1 LEIIERLESEVRTY
15 CRSFPT
21 VFARAEGAQIFDRSG
36 RAYLDF
42 FAGAGALNYGHN
54 HPALRDRLIEYLQGS
69 GIAHALDMATE
80 AKCALFEAFENHIL
94 RPRDLHYKLMFPG
107 PTGTNAVE
115 AALKLARKVTGRTH
129 ILSFTNAFHG
139 MTLGALSTTGNA
151 GKRAAGGV
159 PLGHV
164 VRAPYDGY
172 FGPDGNTLGQLEA
185 MLADSS
191 SGLDAPAAFLVET
204 VQGEGGIN
212 VASAPWLRGLAQL
225 AHKYGALLIVDDI
238 QVGCGRTGGF
248 FSFEEAGIVP
258 DIVCLSKSLSGFGLP
273 LALVLLRPG
282 IDVWKPGEHNGT
294 FRGNNL
300 GFVTATAALELFWAD
315 DHLSDETMAKAAI
328 VQTRLGRIAEAHG
341 ATVRGRGLIQ
351 GIAFPD
357 VSIARHAAQ
366 AAFERGLVIET
377 AGADDQVLKLLP
389 PLTIT
394 CDELERGLDIIAT
407 AVETAVATASTPAH
421 RERAPRVPAHREAA
435 HPRDARHNGHASLRV
450 NGRQLK
456 DVLS

>member
-1 LEIIERLESEVRTY
+1 MEIINRLESEVRTY

-21 VFARAEGAQIFDRSG
+21 VFARAEGAQLFDRSG

-54 HPALRDRLIEYLQGS
+54 HPVLRDRLIEYLQHG
-69 GIAHALDMATE
+69 GVAHGLDMATE
-80 AKCALFEAFENHIL
+80 AKCELFTAFEDHVL

-115 AALKLARKVTGRTH
+115 AALKLARKYTGRTH
-129 ILSFTNAFHG
+129 IVSFTNAFHN
-139 MTLGALSTTGNA
+139 MTLGSLATTGNA

-164 VRAPYDGY
+164 LRAPYCGY
-172 FGPDGNTLGQLEA
+172 FGSDVGTLEQLEA
-185 MLADSS
+185 LLADSS
-191 SGLDAPAAFLVET
+191 SGVEAPAAFLVET

-212 VASAPWLRGLAQL
+212 VASARWLRGLAEL
-225 AHKYGALLIVDDI
+225 ARKYGALLIIDDI

-282 IDVWKPGEHNGT
+282 IDVWKAGEHNGT

-300 GFVTATAALELFWAD
+300 GFVTATAALELFWTD
-315 DHLSDETMAKAAI
+315 DHLTEEIQAKAAI
-328 VQTRLGRIAEAHG
+328 VEARLGRLADQYGGVA
-341 ATVRGRGLIQ
+341 RGRGLIQ
-351 GIAFPD
+351 GIAFD
-357 VSIARHAAQ
+357 GSDIAKRAARHA
-366 AAFERGLVIET
+366 FENGLVIET
-377 AGADDQVLKLLP
+377 AGAQDQVLKLLP
-389 PLTIT
+389 PLTIK
-394 CDELERGLDIIAT
+394 CDELERGLDIIAR
-407 AVETAVATASTPAH
+407 ALAAATAI
-421 RERAPRVPAHREAA
+421 RERPPAIEH
-435 HPRDARHNGHASLRV
+435 ARNGHAAIHA
-450 NGRQLK
+450 NGHRFK
-456 DVLS
+456 EVVS

>member
-1 LEIIERLESEVRTY
+1 MEIIERLESEVRTY

-54 HPALRDRLIEYLQGS
+54 HPVLRDRLIEYLQQS
-69 GIAHALDMATE
+69 GIAHGLDMATE
-80 AKCALFEAFENHIL
+80 AKCAFLDAFENHIL

-107 PTGTNAVE
+107 PTGANAVE

-139 MTLGALSTTGNA
+139 MTLGALAATGNA

-164 VRAPYDGY
+164 LRAPYAGY
-172 FGPDGNTLGQLEA
+172 YGPDVNTLQQLDA
-185 MLADSS
+185 LLADQS
-191 SGLDAPAAFLVET
+191 SGVEAPAAFLVET

-212 VASAPWLRGLAQL
+212 VASAQWLRGLAEL
-225 AHKYGALLIVDDI
+225 ARKHHALLIVDDI

-258 DIVCLSKSLSGFGLP
+258 DIVCLSKSLSGFGQP
-273 LALVLLRPG
+273 LSLVLLRPS

-300 GFVTATAALELFWAD
+300 AFVTATAALEVFWAD
-315 DHLSDETMAKAAI
+315 EHLSDEVAAKAAI
-328 VQTRLGRIAEAHG
+328 ARSRLGRIAEAHDG
-341 ATVRGRGLIQ
+341 TVRGRGLIQ
-351 GIAFPD
+351 GLAFED
-357 VSIARHAAQ
+357 TSIAQRAARV
-366 AAFERGLVIET
+366 AFEHGLVIET
-377 AGADDQVLKLLP
+377 AGADDQVLKVLP

-394 CDELERGLDIIAT
+394 CDELERGLDIVAH
-407 AVETAVATASTPAH
+407 AVAAACTAAQTPA
-421 RERAPRVPAHREAA
+421 AQKPAAQPREAV
-435 HPRDARHNGHASLRV
+435 RRNGHPTLRV
-450 NGRQLK
+450 NGHHLK
-456 DVLS
+456 DVQS

>member
-1 LEIIERLESEVRTY
+1 MEIINRLESEVRTY

-21 VFARAEGAQIFDRSG
+21 VFKRAQGAELFDRDG

-54 HPALRDRLIEYLQGS
+54 HPGLRDRLIAYLQEG
-69 GIAHALDMATE
+69 GVAHGLDMATQ
-80 AKCALFEAFENHIL
+80 AKCDLLTAFEEHIL

-115 AALKLARKVTGRTH
+115 AALKLARRYTKRTN
-129 ILSFTNAFHG
+129 IVSFTNAFHG
-139 MTLGALSTTGNA
+139 MTLGALAATGNS

-164 VRAPYDGY
+164 LRAPYCGY
-172 FGPDGNTLGQLEA
+172 FGSDIGTLEQLEA
-185 MLADSS
+185 MLADGS
-191 SGLDAPAAFLVET
+191 SGLEAPAAFLVET

-212 VASAPWLRGLAQL
+212 VASARWLRGLAEL
-225 AHKYGALLIVDDI
+225 ARKHGALLIVDDI

-273 LALVLLRPG
+273 LSLVLLRPG
-282 IDVWKPGEHNGT
+282 IDIFKPGEHNGT

-315 DHLSDETMAKAAI
+315 DHLTEEVQAKAAI
-328 VQTRLGRIAEAHG
+328 VQARLGRLAEQHG
-341 ATVRGRGLIQ
+341 GVARGRGLIQ
-351 GIAFPD
+351 GIAFD
-357 VSIARHAAQ
+357 GTDIAERASRHA
-366 AAFERGLVIET
+366 FEHGLVIET
-377 AGADDQVLKLLP
+377 AGAEDQVLKLLP

-394 CDELERGLDIIAT
+394 CDELERGLDIIARAVT
-407 AVETAVATASTPAH
+407 AAASGRERDRDRDRQPAVAH
-421 RERAPRVPAHREAA
+421 
-435 HPRDARHNGHASLRV
+435 ARNGHTPMRV
-450 NGRQLK
+450 NGHRLK
-456 DVLS
+456 EVLS

>member
-1 LEIIERLESEVRTY
+1 MEIINRLESEVRSY

-21 VFARAEGAQIFDRSG
+21 VFTRAQGSEIFDRSG

-54 HPALRDRLIEYLQGS
+54 HPALRDRLIDYLQQG
-69 GIAHALDMATE
+69 GIAHGLDMATE
-80 AKCALFEAFENHIL
+80 AKCALFAAFEDRIL

-129 ILSFTNAFHG
+129 VVSFTNGFHG
-139 MTLGALSTTGNA
+139 MTLGALAATGNT

-164 VRAPYDGY
+164 LRAPFDGY
-172 FGPDGNTLGQLEA
+172 FGSEVDTLVQLETL
-185 MLADSS
+185 LADSS
-191 SGLDAPAAFLVET
+191 SGVEAPAAFLVET

-212 VASAPWLRGLAQL
+212 VASARWLRGLAEL
-225 AHKYGALLIVDDI
+225 ARKHRALLIIDDI

-273 LALVLLRPG
+273 LSLVLLRPG

-300 GFVTATAALELFWAD
+300 GFVTATAALDLFWAD
-315 DHLSDETMAKAAI
+315 DHLTEEIQAKAAI
-328 VQTRLGRIAEAHG
+328 VSSRLARLADQYGGIA
-341 ATVRGRGLIQ
+341 RGRGLIQ
-351 GIAFPD
+351 GIAFD
-357 VSIARHAAQ
+357 GTEIAKRASRHA
-366 AAFERGLVIET
+366 FEHGLIVET
-377 AGADDQVLKLLP
+377 AGAEDQVLKLLP

-394 CDELERGLDIIAT
+394 CDELERGLDIIARSI
-407 AVETAVATASTPAH
+407 AAAASTREHKRPAVI
-421 RERAPRVPAHREAA
+421 E
-435 HPRDARHNGHASLRV
+435 HPRNGHSPIRA
-450 NGRQLK
+450 NGHHFK
-456 DVLS
+456 EVVS